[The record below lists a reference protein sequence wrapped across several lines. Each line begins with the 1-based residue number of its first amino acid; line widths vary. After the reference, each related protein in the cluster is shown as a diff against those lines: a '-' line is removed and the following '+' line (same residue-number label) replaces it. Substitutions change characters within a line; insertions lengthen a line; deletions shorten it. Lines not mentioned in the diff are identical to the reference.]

1 MGFVMAGTFLLF
13 RMGTRGF
20 SRAVSESGAVGELQR
35 ATRVIQRDL
44 RLTHF
49 LSASDR
55 QREVSLSSG
64 KVERDGVAVAGLSN
78 WAEPSNFEVGTELPK
93 WNRWILFY
101 ADGGEK
107 GQLHRLEI
115 KRSRNTNGSYYPL
128 VPLGNLPKYMIND
141 PVQLEEALRV
151 STLCHNLRSFGVE
164 IDPYQRILRMT
175 LRLNRDGVK
184 RMTSEQK
191 VEDSLE
197 ARFEISP
204 MNSYPEI

>member
-1 MGFVMAGTFLLF
+1 
-13 RMGTRGF
+13 
-20 SRAVSESGAVGELQR
+20 
-35 ATRVIQRDL
+35 
-44 RLTHF
+44 
-49 LSASDR
+49 
-55 QREVSLSSG
+55 
-64 KVERDGVAVAGLSN
+64 
-78 WAEPSNFEVGTELPK
+78 
-93 WNRWILFY
+93 
-101 ADGGEK
+101 
-107 GQLHRLEI
+107 
-115 KRSRNTNGSYYPL
+115 
-128 VPLGNLPKYMIND
+128 MIND